1 MKPGIR
7 TERSRVGGYNSSQEL
22 GSALAD
28 SSVAD
33 RMTHIC
39 NHWSWASGRPTVR
52 RHHPWSSAQ
61 LWHLIAVA
69 LEKAAC
75 QLGGPAL
82 HLAWTGRRLVPSQM
96 GTHRARGLGSAP
108 FRTMVLCDRTV

>member
-1 MKPGIR
+1 MYRMEPGIR
-7 TERSRVGGYNSSQEL
+7 TERSRIGGYNSSQEQ

-28 SSVAD
+28 SSVAY

-39 NHWSWASGRPTVR
+39 NHCPWASGQPTVR
-52 RHHPWSSAQ
+52 RHLSRSSAQ

-69 LEKAAC
+69 LEKAGC

-82 HLAWTGRRLVPSQM
+82 HPAWTGSRLVPSQM
-96 GTHRARGLGSAP
+96 GAQG
-108 FRTMVLCDRTV
+108 